1 LPKDSKDGN
10 SIYPKDLDIR
20 EFFLSKKNRIH
31 CSNILKGKLEQ
42 EELEDLLDIIGDSMR
57 GGRKH

>member
-1 LPKDSKDGN
+1 MPRDSKNGN
-10 SIYPKDLDIR
+10 NAYPKDLDIR

-42 EELEDLLDIIGDSMR
+42 ENLDDLLDIIGDAIR
-57 GGRKH
+57 CGRKH